1 MKYFV
6 GALGLLAMPFIL
18 PLVAFAALV
27 FMISAMFSNNIGELK
42 DD

>member
-27 FMISAMFSNNIGELK
+27 FMISAMFSNNTG
-42 DD
+42 DDDNG